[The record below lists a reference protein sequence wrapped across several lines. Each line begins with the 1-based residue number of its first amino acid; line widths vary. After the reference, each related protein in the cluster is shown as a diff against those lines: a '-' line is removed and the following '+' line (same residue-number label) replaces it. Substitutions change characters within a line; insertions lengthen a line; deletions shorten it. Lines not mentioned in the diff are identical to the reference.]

1 VLPPATLIVG
11 QSGGP
16 TAVINASLAGVIRAA
31 RAAGIRRLLGL
42 RFGVE
47 GLLAGDFSDLTGLS
61 DVTLD
66 RLPSTPAA
74 MLGSCRRHLGADDL
88 EAALGALRRERA
100 RWLIYIGGNDSADTS
115 HQLHRAAA
123 ASGLD
128 LAVVGVPKTIDN
140 DLPLTDHCP
149 GYGSAARFIAQM
161 TAEAG
166 LDTETMRRTDPIKL
180 IEVMGR
186 HAGWLAAAAWLGR
199 RGPDSAPHLVYLPER
214 PRSEEVILAEVE
226 AVYRR
231 LGYCVVV
238 LCENQPDPSGAVLG
252 ACDEPLWTDSFGHAY
267 YDSPAQYLARLLRQH
282 LRVRT
287 RVDKPGTIQR
297 MSIAHQ
303 SSSDR
308 REAELAGA
316 AAVALALAGR
326 SDLMVTLT
334 RESEQPYR
342 CGTATA
348 PLADIANLQR
358 LLPDE
363 FIAADG
369 HSLTAAFERYALPLL
384 GDPLPEYA
392 IVA

>member
-1 VLPPATLIVG
+1 
-11 QSGGP
+11 
-16 TAVINASLAGVIRAA
+16 VIRAA
-31 RAAGIRRLLGL
+31 RAAAVPRLLGL

-47 GLLAGDFSDLTGLS
+47 GLLAGDLVDLTN
-61 DVTLD
+61 LD
-66 RLPSTPAA
+66 PAALARLPFTPAA
-74 MLGSCRRHLGADDL
+74 LLGSCRRRLRPEDL
-88 EAALGALRRERA
+88 EPALAALRREQA

-115 HQLHRAAA
+115 HQIHLAAA
-123 ASGLD
+123 ARGLD
-128 LAVVGVPKTIDN
+128 LTVVGVPKTIDN

-149 GYGSAARFIAQM
+149 GYGSAARFVAQA

-214 PRSEEVILAEVE
+214 PRPEATILAEVE

-231 LGYCVVV
+231 LGFCVVV
-238 LCENQPDPSGAVLG
+238 LCENQPDPSGTILG
-252 ACDEPLWTDSFGHAY
+252 ASGEPLWTDPFGHPY
-267 YDSPAQYLARLLRQH
+267 FDSPAQHLARLLRQH
-282 LRVRT
+282 LGVRT

-303 SSSDR
+303 SSTDR
-308 REAELAGA
+308 QEAESAGA
-316 AAVALALAGR
+316 AAVTHALAGQ

-334 RESEQPYR
+334 RQSDQPYR
-342 CGTATA
+342 CETATT
-348 PLADIANLQR
+348 PLATIANQQR

-363 FIAADG
+363 FIEPDG
-369 HSLTAAFERYALPLL
+369 HSLTPAFTRYALPLL

-392 IVA
+392 SLR

>member
-1 VLPPATLIVG
+1 MPPATLFVG

-16 TAVINASLAGVIRAA
+16 TAVINASLAGVIGTA
-31 RAAGIRRLLGL
+31 RAAGVPRVVGL

-47 GLLAGDFSDLTGLS
+47 GLLAADFVDLTDLG
-61 DVTLD
+61 DATLT
-66 RLPSTPAA
+66 RLPFTPAA
-74 MLGSCRRHLGADDL
+74 LLGSCRRRLSADDL
-88 EAALGALRRERA
+88 QCALDVLRREQA
-100 RWLIYIGGNDSADTS
+100 RWLVYIGGNDSADTS
-115 HQLHRAAA
+115 HQLHQAATA
-123 ASGLD
+123 GGLD
-128 LAVVGVPKTIDN
+128 LAVIGIPKTIDN

-149 GYGSAARFIAQM
+149 GYGSAARFVAQ
-161 TAEAG
+161 TTIEAG

-186 HAGWLAAAAWLGR
+186 HAGWLAAAGSLGR
-199 RGPDSAPHLVYLPER
+199 RGPDRAPHLVYLPER
-214 PRSEEVILAEVE
+214 PRSEETMLAEVE

-238 LCENQPDPSGAVLG
+238 LCENQPDDSGAVLG
-252 ACDEPLWTDSFGHAY
+252 SGGEALWTDSFGHAY
-267 YDSPAQYLARLLRQH
+267 YDSPAQHLARRLRQH
-282 LRVRT
+282 IGVRT
-287 RVDKPGTIQR
+287 RIDKPGTIQR

-308 REAELAGA
+308 QEAELAGERAVA
-316 AAVALALAGR
+316 AALSGQ

-334 RESEQPYR
+334 REGDEPYA

-369 HSLTAAFERYALPLL
+369 HSLTAAFSQYALPLL
-384 GDPLPEYA
+384 GEPLPEYA
-392 IVA
+392 SLD